1 MTQIKICG
9 LKNRSAIE
17 VAVTSGANYL
27 GFVFAESPRQV
38 NPEEVRN
45 LTQGLPQNIKKV
57 GVFVSPLQEE
67 VEETA
72 EIAGLDLIQIH
83 GNTKLTELSRPII
96 RAFSIKD
103 RDSFYFFQ
111 YPHLL
116 LDAPPAKLMGG
127 NGRTF
132 DWHLVDQRHL
142 PKEKLWLAGGLN
154 AENVSEAIH
163 YFQPRVVDVSSGV
176 ETNGEKDLVKIQ
188 AFCQVVKFTD
198 SQADFHV

>member
-17 VAVTSGANYL
+17 AAVMAGADYL

-38 NPEEVRN
+38 IPEEVRR
-45 LTQGLPQNIKKV
+45 LTSDLPKDIKKV
-57 GVFVSPLQEE
+57 GVFVSPIQEE

-83 GNTKLTELSRPII
+83 GKTELTELSRPII

-103 RDSFYFFQ
+103 QESSYFYQ

-127 NGRTF
+127 NGRIF
-132 DWHLVDQRHL
+132 DWHLVDQRRL

-154 AENVSEAIH
+154 RENVGEAIH

-176 ETNGEKDLVKIQ
+176 ETEGEKDIDKIY
-188 AFCQVVKFTD
+188 AFCQAVKA
-198 SQADFHV
+198 ADAQV